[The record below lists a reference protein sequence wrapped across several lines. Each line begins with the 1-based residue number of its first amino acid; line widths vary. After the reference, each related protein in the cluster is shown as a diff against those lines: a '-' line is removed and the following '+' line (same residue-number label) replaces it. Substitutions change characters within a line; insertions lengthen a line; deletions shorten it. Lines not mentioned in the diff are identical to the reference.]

1 MGRPHPSLCR
11 GRPGRASRYR
21 CRRRPPQAWKTARCR
36 GLAVVIR
43 LRGVDCHRQTPGGCL
58 TGAHEH
64 RCDSGGAGQP
74 RSPESVPDRRC
85 LRQSIADRLY
95 TSRQARQCV
104 QEARGGLFKP
114 WKPPRPGR
122 RRLTVPLRCLTRET
136 PPSKS
141 HSAHTHKLAATRR
154 RLDRPPRS
162 PRGTAHSADAP
173 NNLRENDHRQTR
185 SLIPP
190 GLRNT
195 GTRPD
200 RCVRATCVAPMSM
213 LRKRSWLGVSQT

>member
-1 MGRPHPSLCR
+1 M
-11 GRPGRASRYR
+11 
-21 CRRRPPQAWKTARCR
+21 
-36 GLAVVIR
+36 
-43 LRGVDCHRQTPGGCL
+43 
-58 TGAHEH
+58 H
-64 RCDSGGAGQP
+64 RCGGGAGQA
-74 RSPESVPDRRC
+74 RRPESVRDRRC
-85 LRQSIADRLY
+85 LRHSIADRLY
-95 TSRQARQCV
+95 TSRRARQCV

-114 WKPPRPGR
+114 WKPPRPGL
-122 RRLTVPLRCLTRET
+122 RRLTAPLRCPDTRNPAVKASQGT
-136 PPSKS
+136 SP
-141 HSAHTHKLAATRR
+141 HTHKLAATRR
-154 RLDRPPRS
+154 RLDHPPRS